1 MKLILQNQLVQ
12 WNQGSTNVVPKPVA
26 KFLLSFA
33 LAGVVTGVNWC
44 FQNFIADQDNQ
55 RQRQLIE
62 RVSNE

>member
-1 MKLILQNQLVQ
+1 MKLILRNQLVQ
-12 WNQGSTNVVPKPVA
+12 SNQGSKIVVPKPVS
-26 KFLLSFA
+26 KVLLSLA
-33 LAGVVTGVNWC
+33 LAGVVTGVNWY

>member
-1 MKLILQNQLVQ
+1 MKLILRNQLVQ
-12 WNQGSTNVVPKPVA
+12 SNQGSTILVPKPVS
-26 KFLLSFA
+26 KVLLSLA
-33 LAGVVTGVNWC
+33 LAGVVAGVNWY